1 MTLNRTPK
9 LILPKFQRQAQA
21 KAGQAKASLKFCFLA
36 TLNLFLS
43 LSRRKLSDEDH
54 RLRIWNFKSFAAAY
68 IAARQHI
75 VNAHHVIARLGE
87 TRAVLF
93 IGMARR
99 CAFFRASQPAH
110 IILGT
115 LAAERTRE
123 RHAFSFRLLVK
134 KVSFVHTFLQTRSTL
149 KVIMRVASHLNYRQ
163 HRPLPFHLQ
172 HLGFRHVLPRGGV

>member
-1 MTLNRTPK
+1 MTLNRTAK
-9 LILPKFQRQAQA
+9 FILPKFQRQAQA

-68 IAARQHI
+68 VAARQHI

-115 LAAERTRE
+115 LTTMRTRE
-123 RHAFSFRLLVK
+123 RHTFGFLLFVEKVAFIQHKIHYHRHKFQPRLSKHTHALSVLSLCFPAAASSPSPCSRFR
-134 KVSFVHTFLQTRSTL
+134 
-149 KVIMRVASHLNYRQ
+149 
-163 HRPLPFHLQ
+163 
-172 HLGFRHVLPRGGV
+172 